1 MPGDGTSI
9 RLKNIKC
16 VGVDVYP
23 WNGVDLIIKSAA
35 CLPYANATSDTICCL
50 AAMNHIPE
58 REDFLQEVVRLLA
71 PGGKFI
77 MTMLP
82 PGISRVWHFIRKPY
96 DADQSERGMAEG
108 ETFGFSHEQ
117 VVAMLERN
125 GLRLIRHT
133 RFMLGINSVYV
144 AVPML
149 HKPFDSP
156 I

>member
-1 MPGDGTSI
+1 
-9 RLKNIKC
+9 
-16 VGVDVYP
+16 VDVYP
-23 WNGVDLIIKSAA
+23 WEGVDLVIESAA
-35 CLPYANATSDTICCL
+35 RLPYANAAFDTICCL

-58 REDFLQEVVRLLA
+58 REGFLREVVRLLA
-71 PGGKFI
+71 PEGKFI

-82 PGISRVWHFIRKPY
+82 PSISRVWHFIRKPWG
-96 DADQSERGMAEG
+96 ADQSERGMAEG

-125 GLRLIRHT
+125 GLRLIRRT

-149 HKPFDSP
+149 HIPYDIP
-156 I
+156 ADMNYTDNREIVR